1 MSDADNRKLLE
12 DTLAA
17 AQALE
22 ALERLRTAGAITS
35 ASGNVVR
42 LEGAGS
48 IWNGIAIG
56 IALGAITVG
65 TVWMASKMQ
74 EMDIR
79 SQQAEAYQKAVY
91 MLAPRF
97 AEEID
102 KELTRKQEQAPK

>member
-1 MSDADNRKLLE
+1 MSDADNQKLLE

-17 AQALE
+17 AQTIE
-22 ALERLRTAGAITS
+22 ILERIRTAGAITS

-48 IWNGIAIG
+48 TWHGIAIG
-56 IALGAITVG
+56 LAMCFVICGSVWIAYIASSVD
-65 TVWMASKMQ
+65 MAV
-74 EMDIR
+74 R
-79 SQQAEAYQKAVY
+79 QAESYQKAVY

-102 KELTRKQEQAPK
+102 KELNRQQEKDQK

>member
-1 MSDADNRKLLE
+1 MSEAENRQLLE
-12 DTLAA
+12 DTLAVA
-17 AQALE
+17 RALE
-22 ALERLRTAGAITS
+22 ALERSRAVGAVTS

-79 SQQAEAYQKAVY
+79 SQQSEAYQKAVY

-102 KELTRKQEQAPK
+102 KELNRKQEQEPK

>member
-1 MSDADNRKLLE
+1 MSEAENRQLLE
-12 DTLAA
+12 DTLAVA
-17 AQALE
+17 RALE
-22 ALERLRTAGAITS
+22 ALERSRVAGAVTH

-56 IALGAITVG
+56 LAMCGVIVGAVWISHIATSVDAATRQ
-65 TVWMASKMQ
+65 S
-74 EMDIR
+74 
-79 SQQAEAYQKAVY
+79 EAYQKAVY

-102 KELTRKQEQAPK
+102 KELNRKQEQEPK

>member
-1 MSDADNRKLLE
+1 MSDAESRQLLQ
-12 DTLAA
+12 DTLDVAK
-17 AQALE
+17 ALE
-22 ALERLRTAGAITS
+22 ALERSRALGAVTS

-56 IALGAITVG
+56 LAMCGVICGSVWISHIANSVDVAV
-65 TVWMASKMQ
+65 
-74 EMDIR
+74 R
-79 SQQAEAYQKAVY
+79 QAESYQKAVY

-102 KELTRKQEQAPK
+102 KELNRQQEKDQK